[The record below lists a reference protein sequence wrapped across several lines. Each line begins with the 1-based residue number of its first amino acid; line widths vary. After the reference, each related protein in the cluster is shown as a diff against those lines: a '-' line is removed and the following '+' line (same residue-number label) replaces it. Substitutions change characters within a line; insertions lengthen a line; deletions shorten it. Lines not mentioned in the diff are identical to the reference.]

1 MRKSAP
7 LCAVALSFALT
18 PPASSQFFSKPA
30 PTDPAAYRSVQ
41 IPATAPEADKKG
53 LADGIHA
60 ACPDGQLSATKYDLD
75 NTTWF
80 FGGQRNIQLY
90 CVTQDG
96 KPPRELNRNLN
107 DKGVYAVILYKSAQ
121 KENYHIV
128 YNGPNGKVWVP
139 IADPAASPPP
149 APKAPAEEKPAAQ
162 PAAGAKLVESK
173 PVPVVEKTPE
183 KPAES
188 AAPTPPPA
196 PRKIKFTPEELNYL
210 TANER
215 AAYDIQ
221 PNDEARANFVAEHQA
236 AVDERKAMTAPTKRD
251 EFDRLT
257 AHQKEKFCE
266 PYLAGGGS
274 GAATTEVKTAKEQL
288 VKASGGD
295 AQANGQIDGNTAT
308 GDVGSAPKSTG
319 KKSADGKDDLKK
331 ACNDF
336 AAAGPRQR
344 SSSTDTSGV
353 EKTPSCTKKP
363 GDHSKSAKGDA
374 EGCKDKEKTDL
385 TQFYGDLSNGISFG
399 LAGLV
404 IGSFF
409 GGPLVFAAFALVAG
423 VGAYY
428 LSKKINTKDDKK

>member
-1 MRKSAP
+1 MRKIAP

-18 PPASSQFFSKPA
+18 PPASSQFFAKPA
-30 PTDPAAYRSVQ
+30 STDWADYRFVE

-53 LADGIHA
+53 LADGMNA
-60 ACPDGQLSATKYDLD
+60 ACPEGLIAANKDDLD
-75 NTTWF
+75 PVLI
-80 FGGQRNIQLY
+80 RVVRPHANIQLY
-90 CVTQDG
+90 CLPHDG

-107 DKGVYAVILYKSAQ
+107 DKGVYAILLYKGLEQ
-121 KENYHIV
+121 EHYKLV
-128 YNGPNGKVWVP
+128 YNGPKDKAWVP
-139 IADPAASPPP
+139 IADPAPFTPSTP
-149 APKAPAEEKPAAQ
+149 KPAAEAKPAVQ
-162 PAAGAKLVESK
+162 PTAQKETVASK
-173 PVPVVEKTPE
+173 PNPVVEKSTAAP
-183 KPAES
+183 S
-188 AAPTPPPA
+188 VDAAPTPA
-196 PRKIKFTPEELNYL
+196 PRKMKFTPEELNYL

-215 AAYDIQ
+215 AAYDTQ
-221 PNDEARANFVAEHQA
+221 ANDEARADFVAEHQK

-319 KKSADGKDDLKK
+319 KKPADGKDDLKK
-331 ACNDF
+331 ACAEF

-344 SSSTDTSGV
+344 SSATDTSGV
-353 EKTPSCTKKP
+353 EKTPSCSKKP
-363 GDHSKSAKGDA
+363 GDHSKAAPGDA
-374 EGCKDKEKTDL
+374 DGCKDKEKTDL

-409 GGPLVFAAFALVAG
+409 GGPMVFAAFALVAG
-423 VGAYY
+423 VSAYY